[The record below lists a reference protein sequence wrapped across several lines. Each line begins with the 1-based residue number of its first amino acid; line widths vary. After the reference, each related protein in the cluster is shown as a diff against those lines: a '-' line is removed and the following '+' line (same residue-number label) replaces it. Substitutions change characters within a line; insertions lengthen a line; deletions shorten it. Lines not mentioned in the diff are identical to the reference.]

1 MTAIYLDYNATTPV
15 DPRVVDV
22 MLPYFTDRPGNAAST
37 DHSFGYEAQH
47 AVESARREVADLLR
61 VEPDEIVFTS
71 GATEANN
78 IAILGTMQRA
88 SDEAQLVV
96 GATEHPSTLEP
107 AREFSDRLIEL
118 PVDSHGLVDPE
129 DVKRA
134 VSRRTALVSVMT
146 ANNETG
152 TIQPIDEIA
161 AVCAEAGVPFHT
173 DVVQAAARLTLDL
186 RTTCVSL
193 ASVSAHKMY
202 GPKGVGALFVR
213 RRRPRPR
220 LSPVMHGGGHE
231 RNLRPGTLNV
241 PAIVGFGA
249 AASLV
254 RAEGPS
260 DWERE
265 RELRSELASQLHR
278 ICPDARI
285 NEATARQ
292 LPQTLSVQLPGID
305 AQALMRLVNRDVAIA
320 TGSACST
327 VSVEPSHVLLAQ
339 GRSPQEARET
349 VRISFGRWTSEGD
362 IERAIVAFE
371 GAVEHLRR
379 LGPSAT
385 AA

>member
-1 MTAIYLDYNATTPV
+1 MTVVYLDYNATTPV

-37 DHSFGYEAQH
+37 DHSFGYEAQQ
-47 AVESARREVADLLR
+47 AVERARQEVADLLR
-61 VEPDEIVFTS
+61 VEPEEVIFTS

-78 IAILGTMQRA
+78 IAILGTMRRA
-88 SDEAQLVV
+88 SDDAQLVV
-96 GATEHPSTLEP
+96 GATEHPSTLEA
-107 AREFSDRLIEL
+107 AREFPDRLIEL
-118 PVDSHGLVDPE
+118 PVDSHGLVDPDE
-129 DVKRA
+129 VKRA
-134 VSRRTALVSVMT
+134 LSRRTALVSVMT

-161 AVCAEAGVPFHT
+161 AICAEAGIPFHT
-173 DVVQAAARLTLDL
+173 DAVQAAARLPLDL

-202 GPKGVGALFVR
+202 GPKGVGALVVR

-265 RELRSELASQLHR
+265 RELRSELASRLHQ

-285 NEATARQ
+285 HDATARQ

-305 AQALMRLVNRDVAIA
+305 GQALMRLVNRDVAIA

-339 GRSPQEARET
+339 GRSPRDARET

-362 IERAIVAFE
+362 VERAITAFD

-379 LGPSAT
+379 LGPSV
-385 AA
+385 AAA